1 MGSQLKFSE
10 KRGIGIKQNQNE
22 EKKVEAFDIR
32 QVYSKNLIVDYTA
45 SLVLSKLALIVVFTF
60 FNYPPIG

>member
-1 MGSQLKFSE
+1 MLE

-22 EKKVEAFDIR
+22 EMKVEAFDIR
-32 QVYSKNLIVDYTA
+32 QVYSKNLNVDYNA

-60 FNYPPIG
+60 FNYLPIG